1 MSSRLWLL
9 AMIVYAAIGLA
20 DGTHHFLSPPAG
32 THASVAA
39 NLAVSFCAGL
49 FWPIDVVAR
58 PLLMS
63 R

>member
-1 MSSRLWLL
+1 MSTRLWLV

-20 DGTHHFLSPPAG
+20 DGAYHFIRPPAG
-32 THASVAA
+32 THAGTAA

-63 R
+63 P